1 MTGSTGWITM
11 LPTRFA
17 GSFTNCAGYGCPN
30 IPGVQRH
37 RRHLDGTPV
46 TPDRPAIYAT
56 YAIYGPPML
65 SAEVAV
71 NTRFSSQQRRDPSS
85 KPSRHDVA
93 PMLSFAL
100 WRVSLVKP
108 IQAAGGQN
116 RAGGTGPVDRISP
129 SHSSDSHTNTS
140 LRSER
145 RWAVPT
151 RRGLAQHRARSK
163 GRSDFGAQDSLFG
176 HFFVGQVE

>member
-1 MTGSTGWITM
+1 MTGSAGWITM

-17 GSFTNCAGYGCPN
+17 GWFTNCAGYGCPN
-30 IPGVQRH
+30 IAGVQRH

-46 TPDRPAIYAT
+46 MPDRPAIYA
-56 YAIYGPPML
+56 IYGPPDL

-71 NTRFSSQQRRDPSS
+71 NARFSSQQRRDPSS
-85 KPSRHDVA
+85 KPSRRDAA

-108 IQAAGGQN
+108 IQAAGGRN

-129 SHSSDSHTNTS
+129 SHSSNGALRNTLSCRQS
-140 LRSER
+140 LCYHLVRVR
-145 RWAVPT
+145 VQ
-151 RRGLAQHRARSK
+151 GLEQ
-163 GRSDFGAQDSLFG
+163 GTLIN
-176 HFFVGQVE
+176 